1 MDTFEIVASL
11 DAIGDGDPEAAH
23 SEADALLLE
32 AVPTEVAQ
40 AYERVIDRQAWWAC
54 A

>member
-11 DAIGDGDPEAAH
+11 DALGTGDSEAAH
-23 SEADALLLE
+23 SEADELLLE

-40 AYERVIDRQAWWAC
+40 AYQRVIDRQAWWAY